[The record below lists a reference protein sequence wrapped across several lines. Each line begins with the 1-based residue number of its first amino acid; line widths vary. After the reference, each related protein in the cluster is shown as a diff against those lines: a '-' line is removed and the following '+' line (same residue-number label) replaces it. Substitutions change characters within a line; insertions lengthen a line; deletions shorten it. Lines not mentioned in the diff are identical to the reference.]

1 MKFYGFEKI
10 GSSHVRCQDYTLT
23 DAASEIA
30 IFSDGCSQFPHT
42 DVGARLLAHATLSN
56 FKADNGLGFDR
67 LYNRAVFDAC
77 QAYVLDPSNMHA
89 TLGVIIQ
96 QENVSHLYLQG
107 DGYLFGIVEENGV
120 TNGVLYHVSCDHDGN
135 SAPFYPIYNL
145 KGNFSKIPY
154 LAQYPFKTVNKYF
167 ISETGESSLSMT
179 HEIPSDELFHVKL
192 TDFSIVGGFSDGL
205 GTFTEKSDVQVF
217 AEFCKGNLNGDFI
230 SRIYNNYLVKKLQLS
245 HYDDFS
251 VAYIN
256 NMQ

>member
-1 MKFYGFEKI
+1 MKSYGFEKI

-23 DAASEIA
+23 DADSGIA

-42 DVGARLLAHATLSN
+42 DVGSRLLSHAALNAYNQQLDGVGIYQNAVYDALQASFIDSN
-56 FKADNGLGFDR
+56 NL
-67 LYNRAVFDAC
+67 
-77 QAYVLDPSNMHA
+77 HA

-96 QENVSHLYLQG
+96 KENVSHMYLHG
-107 DGYLFGIVEENGV
+107 DGYLFGVVEKNGV
-120 TNGVLYHVSCDHDGN
+120 TNGVLYQICCDHDGN
-135 SAPFYPIYNL
+135 SAPYYPLYDL
-145 KGNFSKIPY
+145 RFKAKESY

-167 ISETGESSLSMT
+167 ISETGEISLSMT

-205 GTFTEKSDVQVF
+205 GTFTQKSDTEVF

-230 SRIYNNYLVKKLQLS
+230 SRIYTNYLVKKLQLS